1 MSLKFKPTRYELL
14 KLNRLLEVAFRSSKI
29 LQQRYRVLNQ
39 ELIEARDEIK
49 RLGLNINRDLLKIY
63 GFLNEVEKELGE
75 DRVKRAAAA
84 TIGLNVVDFKWENIQ
99 GVLIPEISY
108 REGLPSVEERGYSPL
123 ETNEKLDRASE
134 EMHRFLTTLVAYINL
149 VTRQRIL
156 AKELK
161 KIERRSKALD
171 HVLIPSLISQKKK
184 ILSKLDEIEREEL
197 ARKKRV
203 KELLE
208 SRS

>member
-14 KLNRLLEVAFRSSKI
+14 KLNKLLDVAFRSSKI
-29 LQQRYRVLNQ
+29 LQQRYRMLNQ

-63 GFLNEVEKELGE
+63 GFLDEVEKELGE

-84 TIGLNVVDFKWENIQ
+84 TIRLNVVNFKWENIQ

-108 REGLPSVEERGYSPL
+108 RGVLPSVEERGYSPL
-123 ETNEKLDRASE
+123 ETNEKLDRTSE
-134 EMHRFLTTLVAYINL
+134 EMHRFLTTLVVYINL

-171 HVLIPSLISQKKK
+171 HVLIPSLVSQKKK

-197 ARKKRV
+197 ARKKMV